1 MFWRAIL
8 VVLLEIFVL
17 VYLVVFAGTKH
28 LESFGEIFKMQLFP
42 LISDQ
47 INMKIEGKQN
57 QKQNEVV
64 IKEKQSRRKNNDPKE
79 IIIETNCKKETVQK
93 RSTKKISG
101 KQNLM
106 WFVIKILL
114 ILAKRIDKSKK
125 YFNRTKISQTLR
137 VYLIQNWFIS
147 T

>member
-1 MFWRAIL
+1 M
-8 VVLLEIFVL
+8 
-17 VYLVVFAGTKH
+17 
-28 LESFGEIFKMQLFP
+28 
-42 LISDQ
+42 ISDQ

-101 KQNLM
+101 KQNIM
-106 WFVIKILL
+106 WFVKKKKQRKIKILL
-114 ILAKRIDKSKK
+114 ILSRKID
-125 YFNRTKISQTLR
+125 Q
-137 VYLIQNWFIS
+137 
-147 T
+147 